1 MSTGASRQVIS
12 VEVRPALTVA
22 DLRAF
27 VSRLDRL
34 GVDGSAQLRSQ
45 AKGLK
50 GTCYRLA
57 VEIEEGAADD
67 GAWHDQI

>member
-1 MSTGASRQVIS
+1 MHTGASRQTIS
-12 VEVRPALTVA
+12 VEVRPVLTVA

-34 GVDGSAQLRSQ
+34 GVDGSAPLRSQ
-45 AKGLK
+45 ARGLK

-57 VEIEEGAADD
+57 VEIEEGTAND
-67 GAWHDQI
+67 GA